1 VNATHLVIPGY
12 HGSPQGHWQQWLTT
26 QLPGS
31 TLLDGIDWEQPV
43 LATWAGRVREL
54 LTRAPEPLTLVA
66 HSFGCL
72 AAVVATADRP
82 DKVADLIL
90 VAPADPARFDFL
102 GLRSTSAFPQFQ
114 LEHALPERSLQ
125 VSGIVIG
132 SSNDPWLQLE
142 QAQRFAQRWK
152 LDFHDAGAV
161 GHLNIESGH
170 GPWVQGLDLLL
181 QRHHNLRPRR
191 NVLPLPALK
200 KGRGSAL
207 AAVRQHTREQQQ
219 KSLLHPGL
227 R

>member
-1 VNATHLVIPGY
+1 MDATHLIIPGY
-12 HGSPQGHWQQWLTT
+12 HGSPPGHWQHWLAD

-43 LATWAGRVREL
+43 LATWAGRVRDVL
-54 LTRAPEPLTLVA
+54 AQATQPLTLVA

-102 GLRSTSAFPQFQ
+102 GLRSNKTSAHFQ
-114 LEHALPERSLQ
+114 LEHALPRRDLQ
-125 VSGIVIG
+125 GRGIVIG
-132 SSNDPWLQLE
+132 SHNDPWLQLQ
-142 QAQRFAQRWK
+142 QAQNLARQWELEF
-152 LDFHDAGAV
+152 LDAGSV

-170 GPWVQGLDLLL
+170 GPWLPGLELIQQRQRECASAAPL
-181 QRHHNLRPRR
+181 QAA
-191 NVLPLPALK
+191 PALK

-207 AAVRQHTREQQQ
+207 AAVRHLTREQQL
-219 KSLLHPGL
+219 KPLLRPSLL
-227 R
+227 